1 MECEQLVRLIKE
13 WYLQVRQET
22 MAPARMMRFVDQ
34 HVKNCPVCAKD
45 LLLPEE
51 IEKVREI
58 VYPEA
63 KIIPPAQ
70 EADGME
76 DEELEERQDDDEFGG
91 TDDGLADEE
100 SEDGGKTTKSD
111 FDDRFAARWR
121 ESLHCWKR
129 RG

>member
-34 HVKNCPVCAKD
+34 HVKNCPVCARD

-58 VYPEA
+58 VYPES
-63 KIIPPAQ
+63 KIIAPAQ
-70 EADGME
+70 TDGTE
-76 DEELEERQDDDEFGG
+76 EEGLDEPQDDEEFGG
-91 TDDGLADEE
+91 GEDEGSIDGEEEGEEDEI
-100 SEDGGKTTKSD
+100 
-111 FDDRFAARWR
+111 
-121 ESLHCWKR
+121 
-129 RG
+129 

>member
-100 SEDGGKTTKSD
+100 SEDGGE
-111 FDDRFAARWR
+111 DD
-121 ESLHCWKR
+121 EI
-129 RG
+129 

>member
-34 HVKNCPVCAKD
+34 HVKSCPICAKD

-58 VYPEA
+58 VYPES
-63 KIIPPAQ
+63 KIIAPAQ
-70 EADGME
+70 TDDAE
-76 DEELEERQDDDEFGG
+76 DEELNEPQDGEEFGG
-91 TDDGLADEE
+91 
-100 SEDGGKTTKSD
+100 SEDEGNIDGEED
-111 FDDRFAARWR
+111 EGEED
-121 ESLHCWKR
+121 EI
-129 RG
+129 

>member
-58 VYPEA
+58 VHPEA
-63 KIIPPAQ
+63 KIISPAQ
-70 EADGME
+70 EVDNVE
-76 DEELEERQDDDEFGG
+76 DEEFEERQDDEEFGG
-91 TDDGLADEE
+91 ADDVLTDEE
-100 SEDGGKTTKSD
+100 NEEEGEDD
-111 FDDRFAARWR
+111 
-121 ESLHCWKR
+121 EI
-129 RG
+129 